1 MDKLS
6 IIALSKRLLTGF
18 AAIVIVGV
26 ALNFI
31 FPLPD
36 KIDYSTTVYAADGTL
51 LNAYLSKDEKWRIAS
66 EKNEISKVLQQAL
79 ITKEDK
85 YFRYHFGVNPVAI
98 AKSAFGNVFHLK
110 RLSGASTITMQVARM
125 VEHRPRTIWS
135 KLIEV
140 FRAIQLEWKYS
151 KDEILQLYF
160 NLVPYGGNIEGIKS
174 ASLIYFQKPPQQLS
188 LAEAVT
194 LCIIPNRP
202 NAHIRYG
209 VPFLIKERNRWLR
222 KFKQEKN
229 FSAKAL
235 NEAMLEPL
243 QLQRHALPKF
253 SPHLAYRLKKS
264 AKTTIKTNIQFNQQ
278 LKIEQLTRN
287 YVGTLKTLNIKN
299 AAVLVIDNRTMNV
312 VAYVGSADYNDKTDG
327 GQVDGV
333 RAIREPGSTL
343 KPLLYGLSFDKG
355 LITPKTVLKDIPIN
369 INGFSPENFDKLFH
383 GYVTAEFALSNSLNI
398 PAVSLLNKFGK
409 DDFANTLSGLHFK
422 KIKQNSAKLG
432 LSLILGGCGVSL
444 EELTLMYAAFANNG
458 LYRNARY
465 TSDAGDS
472 VTQKVI
478 SPSAN
483 FMVTEILSNL
493 ARPDLPAN
501 WEQTTHLPKIA
512 WKTGTSYAR
521 KDAWSIGYNKHY
533 TVGVWVGNFSGE
545 GAPALS
551 GANIATPLLFN
562 IFNTI
567 DYNSPNAWYAMPKEC
582 GVRLVCSESGL
593 IPGERCE
600 NETEDF
606 FIPMVSS
613 NKICEHIQEVYLTAD
628 EKYTYCPKCRPDQG
642 YKVKYMRTTDPD
654 MVRFF
659 DTEHIPYE
667 KVPPHNPECFQ
678 MTKEGDIRI
687 ISLVNNTEY
696 YIDKTNPQPLLLQS
710 EANAD
715 VKKIFWYVNNSFFK
729 QCLPKEKVYFVPAEG
744 PQIISCVDDRGRKS
758 EIRIVVKL
766 VNL

>member
-1 MDKLS
+1 ML
-6 IIALSKRLLTGF
+6 IV
-18 AAIVIVGV
+18 AIV
-26 ALNFI
+26 LNLI

-51 LNAYLSKDEKWRIAS
+51 LNAYLSKDDKWRIAS
-66 EKNEISKVLQQAL
+66 EKNEISKVLQVAL
-79 ITKEDK
+79 MAKEDK

-98 AKSAFGNVFHLK
+98 TKSAFGNVFHLK

-125 VEHRPRTIWS
+125 LEHRPRTIWS
-135 KLIEV
+135 KLVEV
-140 FRAIQLEWKYS
+140 FRAEQLEWKYS

-222 KFKQEKN
+222 KFKEEN
-229 FSAKAL
+229 TFSPKAL
-235 NEAMLEPL
+235 DEAMLEPL
-243 QLQRHALPKF
+243 QLQRHELPKF

-264 AKTTIKTNIQFNQQ
+264 GCTTIKTNIQFNQQ
-278 LKIEQLTRN
+278 LKIEQLTQN

-299 AAVLVIDNRTMNV
+299 AAVLVIDNRSMKV
-312 VAYVGSADYNDKTDG
+312 VAYVGSADYYDKTDG
-327 GQVDGV
+327 GQVDGI

-398 PAVSLLNKFGK
+398 PAVLLLNKYGK

-444 EELTLMYAAFANNG
+444 EELTLLYASFANNG
-458 LYRNARY
+458 MYRNARY
-465 TSDAGDS
+465 INDVADDAA
-472 VTQKVI
+472 QKVI

-582 GVRLVCSESGL
+582 GVRSVCSESGL

-628 EKYTYCPKCRPDQG
+628 ERYSYCTKCRPDQG
-642 YKVKYMRTTDPD
+642 YKIKYMRTTDPD

-659 DTEHIPYE
+659 DAEHIPYE
-667 KVPPHNPECFQ
+667 KIPPHNPECFQ

-715 VKKIFWYVNNSFFK
+715 VKKIFWYVNNNFFK